1 MCTPDIGGRS
11 QFTTVSVPPVPVE
24 SFQSSQCV
32 FSFSTNKQNLL
43 TAFGSVCCSSLAS
56 PIHIYTPYS
65 MQSTRILRRPIA
77 VFLNASRLDYD
88 RKLDFSRLQST
99 CDFRRHDVDKVVDH
113 DEILEQVKD
122 AHIVITKEMELSRAV
137 FEKFPASVKLLCE
150 AGTGYNNLP
159 VSAARERG
167 VVVCNVPTYST
178 DAVAHMAITYLMNL
192 SVSMFDQQRM
202 LLEGNRANF
211 TGPFTLPL
219 VEINGKTLGLVGG
232 AGRIGSKVADIGL
245 ALGMD
250 IIISSRAGKFAPDHR
265 HATNPRVTVVK
276 DLEPLLKTSD
286 FVSIHC
292 PLNEQTRGSF
302 GRTQLQQMKRS
313 AFLIN
318 TARGAICKEDE
329 LIECLKE
336 GVIAGAGLDVTTTEP
351 PPMDS
356 EIWNLPNVWLS
367 PHTGWR
373 RIETRQRLVDMTADN
388 IEAFCKAENEKDMIN
403 VVN

>member
-1 MCTPDIGGRS
+1 
-11 QFTTVSVPPVPVE
+11 
-24 SFQSSQCV
+24 
-32 FSFSTNKQNLL
+32 
-43 TAFGSVCCSSLAS
+43 
-56 PIHIYTPYS
+56 
-65 MQSTRILRRPIA
+65 MQATRALRRPVA

-88 RKLDFSRLQST
+88 RKLDFTRLESL

-113 DEILEQVKD
+113 DEILHQVKD
-122 AHIVITKEMELSRAV
+122 ANIVITKEMEVPRAV
-137 FEKFPASVKLLCE
+137 FDKFPSSVKLLCE

-159 VSAARERG
+159 VVAARDKG

-202 LLEGNRANF
+202 LLRGDRSNF
-211 TGPFTLPL
+211 MGPFTLPL
-219 VEINGKTLGLVGG
+219 MEINGKTLGLVGG

-250 IIISSRAGKFAPDHR
+250 IIVSSRAGAFPAGHR
-265 HATNPRVTVVK
+265 HESNPRVTVVK
-276 DLEPLLKTSD
+276 DLEPLLKESD

-292 PLNEQTRGSF
+292 PLNDQTRGSF
-302 GRTQLQQMKRS
+302 GRTQLEQMKPS

-318 TARGAICKEDE
+318 TARGSICKEDE
-329 LIECLKE
+329 LIACLKE

-373 RIETRQRLVDMTADN
+373 RMETRQRLVDMTADN
-388 IEAFCKAENEKDMIN
+388 VEAFCKAKSENDMLN